1 MFIAQEFHLSLEVS
15 LCRGL
20 GRYDIYRPMKAIK
33 LAAVL
38 SFIAIAFSSGVMA
51 QQGFA
56 QKF

>member
-1 MFIAQEFHLSLEVS
+1 
-15 LCRGL
+15 
-20 GRYDIYRPMKAIK
+20 MKAIR
-33 LAAVL
+33 LAAIL